1 MKVENKC
8 PKCGA
13 VILYAQNVKTG
24 KSDMVNQDGTSHL
37 CAGVVHEVKVP
48 VAQAPVIDAEKAQ
61 AKAAEPVVNALPRV
75 PTIEEMTGSSSGT
88 SVVIHR
94 HEGTDQNRPDS
105 ITFAD
110 STKVP
115 GLKIYVDFQKPEEVM
130 DLIDEAFVAY
140 GYALNKFAQIKAEK
154 PELFPLGAKA

>member
-13 VILYAQNVKTG
+13 TILYQANQTTG
-24 KSDMVNQDGTSHL
+24 KSDMVNPDGTSHL

-48 VAQAPVIDAEKAQ
+48 VQAPVIDAEKAQ
-61 AKAAEPVVNALPRV
+61 AKAAEPVVKALPRV

-94 HEGTDQNRPDS
+94 TEGTEQVRPDS

-115 GLKIYVDFQKPEEVM
+115 GLKIYLDLKNHEEAI
-130 DLIDEAFVAY
+130 DLIDEAFVTY
-140 GYALNKFAQIKAEK
+140 GYALNKMAQIKAEK